1 MPATN
6 DIIGLACRDYLQQP
20 DDTLQIEVWSDVA
33 ELEQLPVN
41 HFFRSYEEM
50 PALEQ
55 EALKLCRG
63 RVLDMGAGAG
73 PHALWL
79 QQKGLEVWAAEVS
92 PLACE
97 VMHQRGVNNILN
109 TGLFELKSPQNF
121 DTLLMLMNG
130 TGLVGKTEQLPR
142 FFNQARKLL
151 APGGQILVDSTDL
164 RYLFLEDDG
173 SFLINLNDR
182 YYGEVIYRMSYNG
195 HQSRRFPWL
204 FIDAPLLGYYA
215 EQNGFT
221 CEKIADG
228 PHFDYLARLTP
239 TD

>member
-1 MPATN
+1 MSPNN
-6 DIIGLACRDYLQQP
+6 DVIGLACRDYFQQP
-20 DDTLQIEVWSDVA
+20 DESLNIEVWSDVA
-33 ELEQLPVN
+33 EPEQLPVN
-41 HFFRSYEEM
+41 HLFRSYDEM
-50 PALEQ
+50 PELEQ

-73 PHALWL
+73 PHSLSL
-79 QQKGLEVWAAEVS
+79 QQKSLEVWAAEVS

-109 TGLFELKSPQNF
+109 TSLFELKSPQRF

-151 APGGQILVDSTDL
+151 APGGQIIVDSTDL
-164 RYLFLEDDG
+164 RYLFVEDDG

-182 YYGEVIYRMSYNG
+182 YYGEVIYRMSYKG
-195 HQSRRFPWL
+195 HNSRRFPWL
-204 FIDAPLLGYYA
+204 FIDAPLLAWYA
-215 EQNGFT
+215 ELNGFT
-221 CEKIADG
+221 CEKMAEG
-228 PHFDYLARLTP
+228 LHYDYLARLAP
-239 TD
+239 ID